1 MAARQE
7 AGSGYAGAAGWSRA
21 LQFHAAGLA
30 GYTYYSEDNDS
41 EKRENR
47 SPQLQ
52 MYSGALCCTS
62 RLHGVS
68 ERTSCQSS
76 RTQRLELSGQQQDR
90 VEKNRKSIAVQ

>member
-68 ERTSCQSS
+68 ERTGCQSS